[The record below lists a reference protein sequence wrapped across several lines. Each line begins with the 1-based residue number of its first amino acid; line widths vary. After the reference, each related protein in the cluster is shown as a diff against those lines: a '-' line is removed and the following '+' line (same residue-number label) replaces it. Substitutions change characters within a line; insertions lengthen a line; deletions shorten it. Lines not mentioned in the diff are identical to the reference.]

1 LTEHSPANLDSAS
14 GQEVATMQPPSPVLP
29 LAARQA
35 AWNRLWQI
43 ILAEPSK
50 PPDPPTEKAAGGE
63 PAAEEGEAA

>member
-1 LTEHSPANLDSAS
+1 
-14 GQEVATMQPPSPVLP
+14 MQPPSPVLP

-50 PPDPPTEKAAGGE
+50 PPDPSHEEAPGDE
-63 PAAEEGEAA
+63 PGAEEGEAA